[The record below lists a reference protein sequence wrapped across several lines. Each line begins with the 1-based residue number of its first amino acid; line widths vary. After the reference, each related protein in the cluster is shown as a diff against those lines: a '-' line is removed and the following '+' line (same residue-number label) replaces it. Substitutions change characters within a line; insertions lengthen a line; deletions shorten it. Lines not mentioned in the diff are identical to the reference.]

1 MDAIIESHIQ
11 QPPSG
16 GSESTRRRESI
27 MSRKALIALLIV
39 GLAATL
45 VACKKA
51 PVAPPASMVGQ
62 WEGKAEIAVNWCSAK
77 QLAVSVTINGNG
89 AVAGKFGDAT
99 LKEAH
104 IYPNPGRPPEG
115 ATVQTKYVI
124 EAELEGP
131 LVAAEGIQRP
141 DICIPVEVTRDGR
154 LAGAFMTSGSE
165 TGEIS
170 KRVFSGGLIPLTKTP
185 TR

>member
-1 MDAIIESHIQ
+1 
-11 QPPSG
+11 
-16 GSESTRRRESI
+16 
-27 MSRKALIALLIV
+27 MSRKALVTLLIV

-51 PVAPPASMVGQ
+51 PVAPPASMVGH
-62 WEGKAEIAVNWCSAK
+62 WEGKAEVAVNWCSAK
-77 QLAVSVTINGNG
+77 ELAVSVMINGNG
-89 AVAGKFGDAT
+89 SVAGKFGDAT

-115 ATVQTKYVI
+115 NTVQNKYVI

-131 LVAAEGIQRP
+131 LVAAEAIQRP
-141 DICIPVEVTRDGR
+141 DICIPVEMTRDGR
-154 LAGAFMTSGSE
+154 LAGAFMTSGSD

>member
-1 MDAIIESHIQ
+1 M
-11 QPPSG
+11 
-16 GSESTRRRESI
+16 TRN
-27 MSRKALIALLIV
+27 ALVTLLIV
-39 GLAATL
+39 GVAATL

-51 PVAPPASMVGQ
+51 PVAPPAAMVGH
-62 WEGKAEIAVNWCSAK
+62 WEGKADIAVNWCSAK
-77 QLAVSVTINGNG
+77 QLTVSVTINGDG
-89 AVAGKFGDAT
+89 SVVGKFGDAT

-104 IYPNPGRPPEG
+104 LYPNPGRLAAG
-115 ATVQTKYVI
+115 TTVQTKYVI

-165 TGEIS
+165 TGEMS
-170 KRVFSGGLIPLTKTP
+170 KRVFSGGLVPLQKT
-185 TR
+185 